1 MVGPDSGGAPAEAI
15 RTVPS
20 FKLPEQHHQKNF
32 TPLKKTNHFAD
43 QKYEIPNFFAPEK
56 LGKPDVVG
64 VDSYAEPTMTHTPEM
79 PDEIPPE
86 LKKMLDQM
94 KAEAKK
100 DSASPKIEQ
109 QLDQTFKREANQKTV
124 RRTSGDINSFIRDF
138 FEKIR
143 TAFRNLIR

>member
-1 MVGPDSGGAPAEAI
+1 MVGPDSGGAPAEVA
-15 RTVPS
+15 RTMPS
-20 FKLPEQHHQKNF
+20 FMLPEQHHQKNF
-32 TPLKKTNHFAD
+32 TPLKKTNHFVD
-43 QKYEIPNFFAPEK
+43 QKYEIPDFFAPEK

-64 VDSYAEPTMTHTPEM
+64 VDSYAEPTMTQVPEM

-94 KAEAKK
+94 KMDAKK
-100 DSASPKIEQ
+100 EKASPKIEQ
-109 QLDQTFKREANQKTV
+109 QTDQMIKTEVNQKAGSP
-124 RRTSGDINSFIRDF
+124 TSGDINSFIRNL